1 VKASGFLFCLAGMIL
16 LCAMDATAKA
26 LGPHLSTF
34 QTTFVRYAGSVIWLA
49 LFIALTRGAWP
60 SPRNWRRHLLR
71 GSTIVVTA
79 CLFFYAITKLPLA
92 IVTALAMSAPIYVA
106 LIGVVAFKERPTPM
120 LVAAILLGVAGSL
133 VMVFGGGTL
142 ALEGDLLAW
151 ICALLAPVAYA
162 LSIVLVKHHSDDE
175 SAAAL
180 TMASGLVSSL
190 LVLPFAMP
198 GIAVTAIEAWPL
210 MALIGFLG
218 ATGFVLLTIG
228 LRTTQASVFAIV
240 DYMNILWAAL
250 FGFVFFRE
258 VPELRF
264 WIGGGLIIA
273 ACALGAVAA
282 TRRAAT
288 PVAP

>member
-1 VKASGFLFCLAGMIL
+1 MKATGFLLCLAGMIL

-34 QTTFVRYAGSVIWLA
+34 QTTFVRYAGSVVWLA
-49 LFIALTRGAWP
+49 IFIALTRGAWP
-60 SPRNWRRHLLR
+60 NPRNWRRHLLR

-120 LVAAILLGVAGSL
+120 LVVAILLGVSGSA
-133 VMVFGGGTL
+133 VMVFGGGAL

-151 ICALLAPVAYA
+151 VCALLAPLAYA
-162 LSIVLVKHHSDDE
+162 TSIVLVKHHADDE

-180 TMASGLVSSL
+180 TMSSGVVAAV
-190 LVLPFAMP
+190 LVLPFALP
-198 GIAVTAIEAWPL
+198 GIAVPAPVAWPL
-210 MALIGFLG
+210 MALVGFLG

-250 FGFVFFRE
+250 FGFVFFYE

-264 WIGGGLIIA
+264 WIGGGLIVA

-282 TRRAAT
+282 ARRPAT
-288 PVAP
+288 PIAP